1 MASKGKQFARSRRDS
16 SRLVHDSFGE
26 LRVPADALYGATTQR
41 AVENFP
47 ISGMPMPGAFL
58 RALGLVKAA
67 AAEANGELGLLPR
80 SMAKAISKA
89 ALEVAEGLHDAH
101 FPIDVFQTGSGTSS
115 NMNANEVIATLA
127 SRSLSK
133 EVHPNDHVNLGQSS
147 NDVIPTT
154 IQVAASLLWH
164 EQLRPALVHLKSTV
178 DKRAVALSKVV
189 KTGRTHLMDAMPLT
203 LGQELS
209 AWSAQMVSAIRR
221 LDDSAAR
228 LHRLPL
234 GGTAIGT
241 GINADPRYAKKA
253 VAQLRAM
260 TGVKYVQA
268 ANLFEG
274 IASQDAAVEFSG
286 QLNALAV
293 ALAKIANDLR
303 WMNAGPLAG
312 LGEIELPALQP
323 GSSIMPG
330 KVNPVIPEAMA
341 MVCAQ
346 VMGNHA
352 TISFAGAAGNF
363 QLNVMLPVIALNLL
377 QSIQLL
383 ATSSGLLADKAIAGF
398 RVRQDRLDEALARNP
413 ILVTALNPVIGY
425 ELAAKI
431 AKKAYADGRPVLEVA
446 KEMTK
451 LSEKQLKKLLD
462 PAALTK
468 GGIGSGGGS
477 SG

>member
-1 MASKGKQFARSRRDS
+1 MATKTRV
-16 SRLVHDSFGE
+16 VHDSFGE
-26 LRVPADALYGATTQR
+26 LRVPAAALYGATTQR

-47 ISGMPMPGAFL
+47 ISGLPMPRAFL

-67 AAEANGELGLLPR
+67 AAEANGALGLLPAP
-80 SMAKAISKA
+80 MARAIAAA
-89 ALEVAEGLHDAH
+89 ALEVADGRHDAH

-127 SRSLSK
+127 SRAGAP
-133 EVHPNDHVNLGQSS
+133 VHPNDHVNLGQSS
-147 NDVIPTT
+147 NDVIPTA
-154 IQVAASLLWH
+154 IQVAAALAWQ
-164 EQLRPALVHLKSTV
+164 EQLRPALVHLRSVV
-178 DKRAVALSKVV
+178 DRRAKELAKVV

-209 AWSAQMVSAIRR
+209 AWSAQLASAIAR

-228 LHRLPL
+228 LQRLPL

-253 VAQLRAM
+253 IALLR
-260 TGVKYVQA
+260 TRSKVKFSQA
-268 ANLFEG
+268 GNLFEG
-274 IASQDAAVEFSG
+274 LASQDVSVEFSG

-293 ALAKIANDLR
+293 ALSKIANDLR
-303 WMNAGPLAG
+303 WMNSGPLAG

-346 VMGNHA
+346 VVGNHA
-352 TISFAGAAGNF
+352 CVTFAGAAGNF

-377 QSIQLL
+377 QSIELL
-383 ATSSGLLADKAIAGF
+383 ANASRLLADKAIAGF
-398 RVRQDRLDEALARNP
+398 KVRQDRLDEALARNP

-425 ELAAKI
+425 EAAAKI
-431 AKKAYADGRPVLEVA
+431 AKRAYAERRPVLEVA
-446 KEMTK
+446 KEMTS
-451 LSEKQLKKLLD
+451 LTEKQLKKLLD

-468 GGIGSGGGS
+468 GGIGSGGG
-477 SG
+477 GG